1 MSFSA
6 NPVLGTVEYVGTDLP
21 IRVVRTQDSDDHT
34 NNDNTLKNDDTLSF
48 PIGVNQRVIGELVIA
63 YYAHADKDFQNRLVG
78 PTGST
83 LVWGYDGSNNADVEV
98 SNAGEASNNTVTL
111 TESTSG
117 SDVGFVKLSFII
129 KNGSTAGT
137 VTYQWAAANAVDDAS
152 EKVYVK
158 AGSHIRYQYF

>member
-21 IRVVRTQDSDDHT
+21 IRVVRTQDAADHT
-34 NNDNTLKNDDTLSF
+34 NNDNTLKNDDTLTF
-48 PIGVNQRVIGELVIA
+48 PIGVNQRVIGELVVA

-83 LVWGYDGSNNADVEV
+83 FVWGYDGSNNADVEV
-98 SNAGEASNNTVTL
+98 SNAGETSNNTVTF
-111 TESTSG
+111 TESTSS
-117 SDVGFVKLSFII
+117 SDVGFLKMSFII
-129 KNGSTAGT
+129 ENGSTAGT
-137 VTYQWAAANAVDDAS
+137 VSYQWAAAVQVDNDA
-152 EKVYVK
+152 ERVYVK